1 MSVEAI
7 PGWDHPQENE
17 METKVRI
24 AYHEIEMVI
33 HSRKVC
39 AKANEIAYM
48 CRMRGGISVLTRP
61 ETGRC
66 KKLKRS
72 SKYTVHDA
80 ADFLKLNDL
89 HR

>member
-7 PGWDHPQENE
+7 PSWDHSQENE

-48 CRMRGGISVLTRP
+48 CRMRGGYLRVNS
-61 ETGRC
+61 TGNWQMQEIKTLVEIHC
-66 KKLKRS
+66 S
-72 SKYTVHDA
+72 
-80 ADFLKLNDL
+80 
-89 HR
+89 